1 MDKKHFSLG
10 TVEKNRIIKGIRI
23 IFGLVCLTVAVFW
36 INFNITTLKTDA
48 TLWITI
54 IFLVTFGLYQIWSGL
69 GRTERFIEI
78 DSKMIRL
85 KKNAVMPPVEMATSE
100 IEKIDIYPLNII
112 FHLRSKKRILLRFGT
127 TFHDQNEIII
137 DEIISFADS
146 NSIQLEVIEE
156 KI

>member
-1 MDKKHFSLG
+1 MDKKHFSLS
-10 TVEKNRIIKGIRI
+10 TVENNRIIKTIRI
-23 IFGLVCLTVAVFW
+23 IFGIVCLTVAVFW

-54 IFLVTFGLYQIWSGL
+54 IFLVTFGFYQIMSGL

-78 DSKMIRL
+78 DSKTIRL
-85 KKNAVMPPVEMATSE
+85 KKNAVMPPVEMATTE

-127 TFHDQNEIII
+127 TFHDQNEIIL
-137 DEIISFADS
+137 DEIIEVAEL
-146 NSIQLEVIEE
+146 NHIPLEVIEE

>member
-10 TVEKNRIIKGIRI
+10 TVENNRIIKSIRI
-23 IFGLVCLTVAVFW
+23 IFGLVCLTVAIFW

-54 IFLVTFGLYQIWSGL
+54 IFLVTFGFYQIWSGL
-69 GRTERFIEI
+69 GRTERYIEI
-78 DSKMIRL
+78 DSKAIRL
-85 KKNAVMPPVEMATSE
+85 KKNAVIPAVEMEVSE

-112 FHLRSKKRILLRFGT
+112 FHVKSKKRILLRFGT
-127 TFHDQNEIII
+127 TFHDQNEIIV

-146 NSIQLEVIEE
+146 NSIQMEVIEE